1 MDKVIVTA
9 LLMIASITGAVI
21 AMNGMIPAI
30 SKSSHSLESANEA
43 AVKRIGTD
51 VEILGIASDSSE
63 PEIEAW
69 VKNVGIY
76 SIGPV
81 AAVDVFLITPGEGY
95 FALEY
100 DPTGVAGSWRESPL
114 GSSWDRGEVLNLQMV
129 IPQGFPISVSYHILR
144 LATPN
149 GVIGEE
155 AFERW

>member
-1 MDKVIVTA
+1 
-9 LLMIASITGAVI
+9 MIASITGAVI

-76 SIGPV
+76 SIGPM
-81 AAVDVFLITPGEGY
+81 AAVAVFLITPGD

-100 DPTGVAGSWRESPL
+100 DPTGGPGSWRESPL
-114 GSSWDRGEVLNLQMV
+114 GSNWDRGEVLNLQMV
-129 IPQGFPISVSYHILR
+129 IPQGFSVSERYHILR

>member
-1 MDKVIVTA
+1 
-9 LLMIASITGAVI
+9 MIASITGAVI

-30 SKSSHSLESANEA
+30 SKSSHSLQSANEA
-43 AVKRIGTD
+43 AVRRIGTD

-81 AAVDVFLITPGEGY
+81 AAVGP
-95 FALEY
+95 
-100 DPTGVAGSWRESPL
+100 GSWRESPL
-114 GSSWDRGEVLNLQMV
+114 GASWYRGEVLNLQMV
-129 IPQGFPISVSYHILR
+129 IPQGFPVSERYHILR

-149 GVIGEE
+149 GVIGED